1 MIGKEIS
8 DYLISLSDK
17 KYLDFTQK
25 LNAKMNLKQ
34 LGVRIPLLRNYAK
47 ELSKKYELEYLYNNI
62 NENFYEE
69 VMLKGFII
77 GQYKKLDFSE
87 LKKYLLD
94 FVPKI
99 NDWSI
104 CDTFCSGLKITKKYK
119 KEMFELIEYF
129 LKTNKE
135 FQIRFSLVMLLDYYI
150 EEEYIDKIFEIIK
163 SIKNEEYYVK
173 MANAWLISFCMIK
186 YYDKTYEFLKNNKI
200 DLVTHNKAIQK
211 SIESYRLTTKQ
222 KEELRKLKRK

>member
-77 GQYKKLDFSE
+77 GQYKKLDFLE

-99 NDWSI
+99 NDWAI

>member
-62 NENFYEE
+62 NQCFYEE

-77 GQYKKLDFSE
+77 GQYKKIDFSE

-99 NDWSI
+99 NDWAI
-104 CDTFCSGLKITKKYK
+104 CDTFCAGLKITKKYK
-119 KEMFELIEYF
+119 KEMYELIEYF

-150 EEEYIDKIFEIIK
+150 EDEYIDKIFKIIK

-173 MANAWLISFCMIK
+173 MANAWLISFCIIK

-200 DLVTHNKAIQK
+200 DLFTHNKAIQK

-222 KEELRKLKRK
+222 KEELRKLKKK